1 MPIRCAAKAIIVR
14 DGCILLNRCHHF
26 NGSIYYDLP
35 GGGQHTYE
43 LIEDALI
50 REVREET
57 GYTVRVVRFAGMAE
71 EIYTSALMRERYP
84 EYTHRILHFF
94 AAEPTDDCVCPP
106 SEKDLYMD
114 ECIWMPLDEAERQSI
129 NPEGI
134 AVYLRRIVDQG
145 EIVYLGS
152 RIITDDE

>member
-1 MPIRCAAKAIIVR
+1 MPIRCASKAIIVR

-43 LIEDALI
+43 TLEDALI

-71 EIYTSALMRERYP
+71 EIYTSPLMREKYP
-84 EYTHRILHFF
+84 EYTHRILHLF
-94 AAEPTDDCVCPP
+94 AAELTDVPRLQPT
-106 SEKDLYMD
+106 EKDLYMD
-114 ECIWMPLDEAERQSI
+114 ECVWMPLEEAERQKI
-129 NPEGI
+129 NPDGI
-134 AVYLRRIVDQG
+134 ASYLRRIVGNG
-145 EIVYLGS
+145 ESIYLGS
-152 RIITDDE
+152 HTIADIE